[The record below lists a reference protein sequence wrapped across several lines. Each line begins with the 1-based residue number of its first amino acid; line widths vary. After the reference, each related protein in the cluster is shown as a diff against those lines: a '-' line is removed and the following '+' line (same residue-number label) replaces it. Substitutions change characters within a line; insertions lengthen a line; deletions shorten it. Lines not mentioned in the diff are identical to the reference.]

1 MNYSHLISVT
11 ASGTSSIG
19 VDELAATEVSVFPN
33 PSNGVINVELNT
45 NAEAAVTVVDV
56 LGQVV
61 YRSNENFVAG
71 ERKMINL
78 SNKAKGMYILTVEGE
93 DVNTVERISI
103 K

>member
-1 MNYSHLISVT
+1 LR

-33 PSNGVINVELNT
+33 PSNGVINVELNA
-45 NAEAAVTVVDV
+45 NASATVTVVDV

-61 YRSNENFVAG
+61 YRSNESFVAG

>member
-1 MNYSHLISVT
+1 MMYSHLISLR
-11 ASGTSSIG
+11 ASGTSSVG
-19 VDELAATEVSVFPN
+19 VDELAATQVSVFPN
-33 PSNGVINVELNT
+33 PSNGVINVELNA
-45 NAEAAVTVVDV
+45 NASATVTVVDV
-56 LGQVV
+56 LGQIV

-78 SNKAKGMYILTVEGE
+78 SDRAKGMYILTVEGE

>member
-1 MNYSHLISVT
+1 
-11 ASGTSSIG
+11 
-19 VDELAATEVSVFPN
+19 
-33 PSNGVINVELNT
+33 VINVELNT
-45 NAEAAVTVVDV
+45 NAEATVTVVDV

-61 YRSNENFVAG
+61 YSSNENFVAG

-93 DVNTVERISI
+93 GVNTVERISI

>member
-1 MNYSHLISVT
+1 MSYSHLISLR
-11 ASGTSSIG
+11 ASGTSSVG
-19 VDELAATEVSVFPN
+19 VDELTGTEVSVFPN
-33 PSNGVINVELNT
+33 PSNGVVNVTLNENT
-45 NAEAAVTVVDV
+45 AATVTVVDV

-78 SNKAKGMYILTVEGE
+78 SNSAKGMYILTVEGE
-93 DVNTVERISI
+93 NVNTVERISI